1 MTQTLQGKQNK
12 REPVQAGWI
21 LDYWVACL
29 IAAVARAI
37 RHYRAT
43 RPQDACRLADLR
55 CSSAVCCAASGDS
68 SS

>member
-1 MTQTLQGKQNK
+1 MTQTLQEKQNR

-37 RHYRAT
+37 RHYRAK
-43 RPQDACRLADLR
+43 RPPDACRLADLR
-55 CSSAVCCAASGDS
+55 CSSAACCAASGGS

>member
-1 MTQTLQGKQNK
+1 MTQTLQEKHNK

-29 IAAVARAI
+29 IAVVARAI
-37 RHYRAT
+37 RHHRAK

-55 CSSAVCCAASGDS
+55 CNFASCCGASGNS